1 MSTAAPSTTR
11 EHQVSWGELI
21 AALVLTAAGIAMIL
35 DTRSIRVTAVANAVG
50 PRFFPYVVGGAA
62 TLVGLWLVVAVLRG
76 DRAEPEDSEDIDVGQ
91 KTDWRTLA
99 GLTAAFV
106 VYIAIIEPV
115 GYLLSTMLLF
125 GGSAYTLGARKPRSL
140 ILLSVLVPFVTF
152 MLFTRLLGIY
162 LPNGILQAVI

>member
-1 MSTAAPSTTR
+1 VSTAAPSTTR
-11 EHQVSWGELI
+11 ERRVSWGELT
-21 AALVLTAAGIAMIL
+21 AALVLTAAGIAMLL

-76 DRAEPEDSEDIDVGQ
+76 DRAEPEESEDIDVDQ

-99 GLTAAFV
+99 GLSAAFV

-115 GYLLSTMLLF
+115 GYLLSTMVLF
-125 GGSAYTLGARKPRSL
+125 GASAYTLGARTPRSL
-140 ILLSVLVPFVTF
+140 ILLTVLVPFVTF